1 MISTSMNTGRIKYYD
16 DYDCEEEKNTVLVR
30 VDAGDHSAV
39 YPVWLVP
46 DGINQDEAMGAMV
59 AWALSKYG
67 TEPLR
72 HVSAGSF

>member
-39 YPVWLVP
+39 YPVWL
-46 DGINQDEAMGAMV
+46 
-59 AWALSKYG
+59 
-67 TEPLR
+67 
-72 HVSAGSF
+72 SAGWDQPG